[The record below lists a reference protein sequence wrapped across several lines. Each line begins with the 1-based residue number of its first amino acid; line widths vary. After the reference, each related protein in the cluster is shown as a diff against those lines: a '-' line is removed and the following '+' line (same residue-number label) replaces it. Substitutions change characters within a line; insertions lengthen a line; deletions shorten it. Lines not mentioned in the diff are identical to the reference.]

1 MDAPGE
7 QRGRH
12 PINLFIWPSGGA
24 SDSGPSVDE
33 RDGYNLVHWAQ
44 NGMTL
49 WAISDLEAGEL
60 REFVRLRRETP

>member
-12 PINLFIWPSGGA
+12 PINLFTWRSGGGA
-24 SDSGPSVDE
+24 DSGPSVDE
-33 RDGYNLVHWAQ
+33 RDGYNLVHWTQ

-60 REFVRLRRETP
+60 RELVRLRRETP